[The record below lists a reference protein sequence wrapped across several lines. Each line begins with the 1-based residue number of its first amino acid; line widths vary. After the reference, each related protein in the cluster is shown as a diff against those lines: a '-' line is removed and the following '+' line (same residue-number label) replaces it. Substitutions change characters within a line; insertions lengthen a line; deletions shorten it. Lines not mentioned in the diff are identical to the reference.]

1 MIIMGFLKYIW
12 IEGFCNLELIFQ
24 LLAFPF
30 FATFSTIVIP
40 LIWLEF
46 ITIDLIMVCALYI
59 TGNDIRDF
67 YDVCWWGE

>member
-30 FATFSTIVIP
+30 FATFSIMAIP
-40 LIWLEF
+40 LIWPEF
-46 ITIDLIMVCALYI
+46 ITIDLIIICALYI

-67 YDVCWWGE
+67 YDFC